1 MSEQLQQMQELLQ
14 KSLIKIKKLESE
26 LATKGNI
33 EQASSIVKPIAI
45 IGTGVRLANN
55 ITSTKKLWQL
65 LVDKKSAITK
75 IPSDRFNVDEI
86 YDKDYLAV
94 GKTNSKYGAFL
105 QNDVRAFDAEFFG
118 ISPREAKSID
128 PLQRMIL
135 EVVYE
140 ALETTGIASNDL
152 KGSETGV
159 FIALGNSD
167 YIQARFRSGNL
178 NTVDVYDATGIPFGT
193 ACGRVSYLY
202 DFKGTSFSLDAACA
216 SSLLSV
222 HLACEE
228 LNKNTID
235 TAIVV
240 SANLLLTPEPFV
252 GLSKLGS
259 LSSTNECKAFD
270 NNADGY
276 IRGEGCGVVVLRR
289 LDDAEKNN
297 DNIEVIIKGSSVKHN
312 GTSNGFTAPNPTIQI
327 ETIKEA
333 LKNAGLKASD
343 IDYVEAHGIG
353 NKFTDAI
360 EIQSINDG
368 YSDRNTPIYVGSVK
382 ANIGHLEAG
391 TGMPMLFKIIEI
403 LQHKKIPAQINI
415 TTLNEDVDWNSI
427 KANVATETIDW
438 KRNDNQPL
446 RAAINLSGYSGTNVH
461 MIFEE
466 AKPKQSSDE
475 INAPYHFILSAKN
488 EISLKNIA
496 QKYIDDIVVLDEY
509 SLTEICY
516 TLQKGRNHFEYSLA
530 IVANTK
536 QDILDGLTDF
546 LQEKKSSKFVISNP
560 ALNRNT
566 DVAFLFTG
574 QGAQYF
580 DMCKGYYETFD
591 VFKKAID
598 ECDEI
603 LKQHVEISIKDILWN
618 DTIDKTLINQTKYTQ
633 PALFVVEYAL
643 SKLWMSVGV
652 QPTAL
657 IGHSIGEISALCV
670 ANAIPLKDAL
680 QLVVARAALMN
691 SLPVNTGGMASVF
704 CNEETIRPFLENTNI
719 DLAAINSIKNC
730 TISGKKEDVQ
740 ALLEVLKENKI
751 KAMQLIV
758 SHAFHSRLMEPI
770 LEKFTA
776 FANQISF
783 KQPEIT
789 VISNLTGKEVTQAD
803 LTAEYFANHI
813 RNAVQFSN
821 GIEYLRDKLNTEI
834 YIEVGPNPVLVNLGK
849 QTNTNTNTLWLSS
862 AKKDENDVQYFH
874 ETLLQLYC
882 AGIPID
888 LNSFYQNKKINRVA
902 LPTYGWNWKVYWENP
917 VRQSLVINHQ
927 ALVNSNKSIENNKSE
942 ITNDQLPMAIKPIAT
957 RETLLAYMQIEAAKV
972 LGLEAGQKVDI
983 HKTYREQGFDSMM
996 SGEFLSLMEKHIG
1009 SELKMD
1015 VIHQYNTP
1023 KDLHQYLIDT
1033 YYGGGEIDTTQA
1045 ITMADVMFNQEMQHS
1060 FHGDWHEIQ
1069 PEDGRLLRW
1078 FKKFD
1083 KKIPSV
1089 K

>member
-26 LATKGNI
+26 LAAKDSEEKLSPI
-33 EQASSIVKPIAI
+33 AKPIAI
-45 IGTGVRLANN
+45 IGTGVRLPNQIN
-55 ITSTKKLWQL
+55 STKKLWQL
-65 LVDKKSAITK
+65 LLDKKSTVSK
-75 IPSDRFNVDEI
+75 IPIDRFNVDEI
-86 YDKDYLAV
+86 FSENNLEP
-94 GKTNSKYGAFL
+94 GKTNCKYGAFL
-105 QNDVRAFDAEFFG
+105 QNDVRAFDAEFFN
-118 ISPREAKSID
+118 ISPREAKSLD
-128 PLQRMIL
+128 PLQRMML

-140 ALETTGIASNDL
+140 ALETAGIASHSI
-152 KGSETGV
+152 KGSDTGV
-159 FIALGNSD
+159 YVALGNSD
-167 YIQARFRSGNL
+167 YMQARFKSGHL
-178 NTVDVYDATGIPFGT
+178 EKVDVYDATGIPFGT
-193 ACGRVSYLY
+193 ACGRVSFLY
-202 DFKGTSFSLDAACA
+202 DLKGNSLALDAACA
-216 SSLLSV
+216 STLLCT

-228 LNKNTID
+228 LNKKSID
-235 TAIVV
+235 AAIVV
-240 SANLLLTPEPFV
+240 SANLLLTPELYV

-259 LSSTNECKAFD
+259 ISSTNECKAFD

-276 IRGEGCGVVVLRR
+276 IRGEGCGVVILKR

-327 ETIKEA
+327 ETINEA

-353 NKFTDAI
+353 NKFTDAV

-368 YSDRNTPIYVGSVK
+368 YADRNTPIYVGSVK

-391 TGMPMLFKIIEI
+391 TGMPMMFKIIESI
-403 LQHKKIPAQINI
+403 KHKTIPAQINI
-415 TTLNEDVDWNSI
+415 TALNKDVDWNAI
-427 KANVATETIDW
+427 KAKVSSETIEW

-466 AKPKQSSDE
+466 VKPKQSSVE
-475 INAPYHFILSAKN
+475 IAAPYDFILSAKN
-488 EISLKNIA
+488 ETSLKNIA
-496 QKYIDDIVVLDEY
+496 QKYLNDIAVLDDA

-516 TLQKGRNHFEYSLA
+516 TLQKGRNHFEYALG
-530 IVANTK
+530 IIANTK
-536 QDILDGLTDF
+536 QDIMDGLNDF
-546 LQEKKSSKFVISNP
+546 LQEKKSTKYIVSNP
-560 ALNRNT
+560 TLNRNT
-566 DVAFLFTG
+566 EVAFLFTG

-580 DMCKGYYETFD
+580 GMCKGYYETFN
-591 VFKKAID
+591 VFRNAVD
-598 ECDEI
+598 ECDVI

-652 QPTAL
+652 HPTAL

-670 ANAIPLKDAL
+670 ANSISLKDAL

-776 FANQISF
+776 FANQIAF

-803 LTAEYFANHI
+803 LTANYFANHI

-821 GIEYLRDKLNTEI
+821 GIEYLRDTLNTEI
-834 YIEVGPNPVLVNLGK
+834 YLEVGPNPVLVNLGK

-862 AKKDENDVQYFH
+862 CKKDENDVQYFH

-882 AGIPID
+882 AGIAI
-888 LNSFYQNKKINRVA
+888 NWNTFYQDKKINRVA

-917 VRQSLVINHQ
+917 VFGKQSLINGQQSIVVDENKVKSTINHQ
-927 ALVNSNKSIENNKSE
+927 SSIISQQPK
-942 ITNDQLPMAIKPIAT
+942 AT
-957 RETLLAYMQIEAAKV
+957 RETLLAYMQIETAKV
-972 LGLEAGQKVDI
+972 LGLEAGQKADI

-1045 ITMADVMFNQEMQHS
+1045 ITMADVMFNQEMEHNSQ
-1060 FHGDWHEIQ
+1060 GDWHEIQ
-1069 PEDGRLLRW
+1069 PEDGTLLRW